1 MVPTPSADAPLGTP
15 IAAPVPAL
23 AAQDVLFD
31 RSARTTWRLGFD
43 RWAGWLL
50 PLLFL
55 VAILPILDLVWYISK
70 TAIPTLTWEILTSFN
85 YRTVDALGVPI
96 VSTVEVLALSTA
108 FAVLLGVFG
117 GIATAEFLSD
127 RSAGWVRVSANM
139 LAGTPSVV
147 LGYFGFFTFCIYAG
161 WGYVMMAG
169 VLTLAFFMT
178 PYIFRIA
185 DLAYTSIPRPIREA
199 AYGSGTRP
207 HQYIVKVA
215 TPIAFPQ
222 VLNGIFLAMAIGLG
236 ETAPIVLTT
245 TGSKILP
252 PNLFAPVTYMTALIW
267 ADFSSP
273 SGSGGYD
280 VALQCA
286 FLLVVAVVGLNILVR
301 VISARY
307 RKRLEG
313 LYQ

>member
-1 MVPTPSADAPLGTP
+1 MTEIPPVVPGAEDQL
-15 IAAPVPAL
+15 V
-23 AAQDVLFD
+23 D
-31 RSARTTWRLGFD
+31 RSARTRFRLGFD
-43 RWAGWLL
+43 RVAGWLL

-55 VAILPILDLVWYISK
+55 VAILPIADLVYYISSQ
-70 TAIPTLTWEILTSFN
+70 ALPTLTVAVLTSFD

-96 VSTVEVLALSTA
+96 VSTFEVMLLSTSI
-108 FAVLLGVFG
+108 AVVLGLFG
-117 GIATAEFLSD
+117 GVATAEFLSD
-127 RSAGWVRVSANM
+127 RAAGWVRVFANM

-147 LGYFGFFTFCIYAG
+147 LGYFGYFTFCIAFG
-161 WGYVMMAG
+161 WGLAFIAG

-178 PYIFRIA
+178 PYIFRIT
-185 DLAYTSIPRPIREA
+185 DLAFSSIPRPIREA

-207 HQYIVKVA
+207 YQYILKVG

-222 VLNGIFLAMAIGLG
+222 VLNGVFLAIAIGVG

-245 TGSKILP
+245 TASRILP
-252 PNLFAPVTYMTALIW
+252 QNLYSPVTFLTATIW
-267 ADFSSP
+267 ENFSYP
-273 SGSGGYD
+273 AGTPAI
-280 VALQCA
+280 ALA
-286 FLLVVAVVGLNILVR
+286 FQAAFILLMVVVGLNVVVR

>member
-1 MVPTPSADAPLGTP
+1 MATVLPEGGLAPE
-15 IAAPVPAL
+15 
-23 AAQDVLFD
+23 DVLFD
-31 RSARTTWRLGFD
+31 RSARTRWRLGFD
-43 RWAGWLL
+43 RYAGYLL

-55 VAILPILDLVWYISK
+55 VAIIPIIDLVYYVGSQ
-70 TAIPTLTWEILTSFN
+70 ALPTLTYAVLTSFN
-85 YRTVDALGVPI
+85 YRVVDALGVPI
-96 VSTVEVLALSTA
+96 VSTAEVMALATL

-117 GIATAEFLSD
+117 GVATAEFLSD
-127 RSAGWVRVSANM
+127 SAAGWVRVSANM

-147 LGYFGFFTFCIYAG
+147 LGYFGYFTFCLYFG
-161 WGYVMMAG
+161 WGLAFIAG

-178 PYIFRIA
+178 PYIFRIT
-185 DLAYTSIPRPIREA
+185 DLAFSSIPRHIREA

-207 HQYIVKVA
+207 YQYILKVG

-222 VLNGIFLAMAIGLG
+222 VLNGVFLAVAIGVG

-252 PNLFAPVTYMTALIW
+252 QTLFSPVTFLTALIW
-267 ADFSSP
+267 EDFSYPAGSP
-273 SGSGGYD
+273 AI
-280 VALQCA
+280 ALA
-286 FLLVVAVVGLNILVR
+286 FQAAFILLVVVVGLNVLVR